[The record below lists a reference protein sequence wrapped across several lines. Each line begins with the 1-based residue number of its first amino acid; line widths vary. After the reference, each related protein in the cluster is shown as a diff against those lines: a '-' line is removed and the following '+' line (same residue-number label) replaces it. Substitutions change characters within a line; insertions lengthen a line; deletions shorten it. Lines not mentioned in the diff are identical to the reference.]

1 LKKEEDYR
9 VKKMIRGGEEDAEKV
24 LTQEKK
30 KLEN

>member
-1 LKKEEDYR
+1 LKKEEDYG
-9 VKKMIRGGEEDAEKV
+9 VKKLIDEGEEDAEKV